1 MAQQFFEE
9 LSRCLRKEQIESYNK
24 EDRRL
29 EIFLHGQPVLSVSP
43 GNEVFLLPA
52 GSKNPEA
59 NELYHRVAI
68 AADSAFEYVEAM
80 KNTPLLRARGLE
92 NKFHLLAEF
101 GGAVLAGRERAAGQ
115 GYEFVTWIWDHEK
128 VGVSHGHYYE
138 DDFAGAKRDFAVR
151 SGLISNAS
159 LFSKEELTELYRA
172 TEHLLAE
179 DPDLNDKQMK
189 AIQEART
196 KIEFSVPDLDTQLE
210 HRQDNSK
217 LAYAKLELPASPWEL
232 LDALDKARLPEGDSL
247 YLEII
252 DYHDFEVLRSCHTC
266 SATNLPELN
275 DLAERLSRLDER
287 QHTAFEGLVRVELQ
301 KQEPLTLKRLRDL
314 AASAD
319 CCHVVESV
327 VSDGQLGRFYAEN
340 GFVPEVEG
348 LPDAVF
354 ELLDFEKIGE
364 MARTGECG
372 VYVPSGIS
380 DLGGYVVQHSDL
392 NSAPE
397 ILLCRPVEPDYAIHL
412 RLAARHEDLP
422 FGGTDVV
429 ELKLPAEDS
438 VLEMAVRCLGYVD
451 WGEVECTCL
460 DCKVPQLK
468 EHITSAVPFETIK
481 QLGDALTQMPTQWQA
496 VMEPEDCHRL
506 DYALDLSQ
514 NLHCYNFLPR
524 DMELADYGKM
534 LAKQDGIYPTDELL
548 VSCFDAEGYAN
559 QKMRNLG
566 LSAAEHGYVSWNG
579 IEILYEYSQPPNNPT
594 MSM

>member
-1 MAQQFFEE
+1 MPKLNDEVLRTVNNAPKGEQLSVSITSEKLYALGLNTVNNLVISASDGQGGTTYRRLTFKRTNSAPAISGQDEDLGQQTGSFAEEYTVTDVEGDNVVVTEFIDDKQIRSYQATLGQEETIE
-9 LSRCLRKEQIESYNK
+9 LSRENWLTLTNGAHQLR
-24 EDRRL
+24 
-29 EIFLHGQPVLSVSP
+29 
-43 GNEVFLLPA
+43 
-52 GSKNPEA
+52 
-59 NELYHRVAI
+59 
-68 AADSAFEYVEAM
+68 VEAVDG
-80 KNTPLLRARGLE
+80 N
-92 NKFHLLAEF
+92 
-101 GGAVLAGRERAAGQ
+101 
-115 GYEFVTWIWDHEK
+115 
-128 VGVSHGHYYE
+128 
-138 DDFAGAKRDFAVR
+138 FATSVR
-151 SGLISNAS
+151 VWN
-159 LFSKEELTELYRA
+159 FSKKETVIAFQFAKPEETDARA
-172 TEHLLAE
+172 T
-179 DPDLNDKQMK
+179 KMK

-496 VMEPEDCHRL
+496 VMELEDCHRL

-514 NLHCYNFLPR
+514 NLHCYNWYSIRSR
-524 DMELADYGKM
+524 DAP
-534 LAKQDGIYPTDELL
+534 ASISAFS
-548 VSCFDAEGYAN
+548 V
-559 QKMRNLG
+559 RN
-566 LSAAEHGYVSWNG
+566 S
-579 IEILYEYSQPPNNPT
+579 
-594 MSM
+594 